1 MNQHTDTNLVL
12 RSGLAIALALTL
24 WSPVQAQS
32 ADPAEEKTKMEGK
45 TMMGGKK
52 MTETEIMQCCHET
65 KELKENLAADLKKQD
80 TELTAKIEEMN
91 EAAED
96 KKLDLMADIVTQMV
110 AQRTA
115 LNERKAKMEQGMM
128 KHMMQHM
135 QRGKE
140 SMAQCP
146 MMDGK
151 DSTGKSTEP
160 GEATQEK

>member
-1 MNQHTDTNLVL
+1 MSKKSILNEESECKTFMWAALHHFGL
-12 RSGLAIALALTL
+12 RHRLTL
-24 WSPVQAQS
+24 HFRFLLRRI
-32 ADPAEEKTKMEGK
+32 
-45 TMMGGKK
+45 GG
-52 MTETEIMQCCHET
+52 
-65 KELKENLAADLKKQD
+65 LG
-80 TELTAKIEEMN
+80 
-91 EAAED
+91 
-96 KKLDLMADIVTQMV
+96 LDLMAGIVTQMV

-135 QRGKE
+135 QTGKE

-146 MMDGK
+146 MMEGK

>member
-1 MNQHTDTNLVL
+1 MNQHTNTNLVL

-65 KELKENLAADLKKQD
+65 KEL
-80 TELTAKIEEMN
+80 
-91 EAAED
+91 
-96 KKLDLMADIVTQMV
+96 DLMADIVTQMV

-135 QRGKE
+135 QTGKE

>member
-1 MNQHTDTNLVL
+1 MNQHTNTNLVL

-45 TMMGGKK
+45 TM
-52 MTETEIMQCCHET
+52 TETEMMQCCHET

-96 KKLDLMADIVTQMV
+96 KKLDLMAGIVTQMV

-135 QRGKE
+135 QTGKE